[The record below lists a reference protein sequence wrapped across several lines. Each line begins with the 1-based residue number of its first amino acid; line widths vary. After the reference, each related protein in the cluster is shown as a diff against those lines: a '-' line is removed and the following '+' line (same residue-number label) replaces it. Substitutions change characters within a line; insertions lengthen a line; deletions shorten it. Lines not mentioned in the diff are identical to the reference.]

1 MCLGLAILAMAIPT
15 QVFAQ
20 SKYEVKGVVVDTT
33 GTPVIGASVVEQG
46 TTNGVTTDVNG
57 QYVLN
62 VNNAESIVV
71 ISFIGYKTQSLVAS
85 SSVLSNVVLE
95 EDSEM
100 IDDVVVIGYGVVK
113 KNDLTG
119 SISSVKADQTNKGL
133 ATSPTDLLRGKS
145 AGVVIT
151 SGDGAPGSASTIRIR
166 GGSSLNAS
174 NDPLVVVDGLPISN
188 SGISGVGNAL
198 ASINP
203 SDIESFTV
211 LKDASA
217 TAIYGS
223 RASNG
228 VIIITTKKGS
238 KYDSAVP
245 HVSVDITSSL
255 SHNTRYVDVMTGD
268 EMRQT
273 LEWYYGTQDTDAYR
287 SATKYLDAKGN
298 YINTDWQREIYQLAQ
313 SYEGNV
319 SLSGNIKMGEKN
331 NLPYRVSYGYLD
343 QEGTLKT
350 SSMSRHTL
358 SVNLNPQLL
367 DNHLTIGL
375 NAKGMIMDN
384 RFANTGAVSQAV
396 QFDPTKPVKM
406 DGVHMLDSDGNLRP
420 YSEMVMENKDYRSDI
435 DGYYSWFGVDRN
447 HNTMAN
453 QNPLALLNDKVDIA
467 RAKRFVGNASV
478 DYKIHGLEDL
488 RFNLNLGVDVS
499 KSNGTVDVAPGAEQS
514 IHSTGEAGSGYHT
527 NYSQLKRD
535 QTLEFYGAYA
545 KTLGDHSFDVMLGYS
560 WQWFYTQSFNETM
573 RVADVT
579 KWDVYSGEP
588 YVALDHTAA
597 NYYIS
602 EPKISK
608 SEYFLVSFFG
618 RLNYSYAN
626 RYSITATLRADGTSR
641 FANNKWGIFPSVALA
656 WNIKNESFLEDVDAV
671 SALKLRLSYG
681 QTGQQDVGG
690 LYDALPTYYYNQLGS
705 YYPFGGYTDETG
717 LVHPIKPV
725 GYNADL
731 KWETTTTYNAGL
743 DLGFLDGRITAS
755 VDAYYR
761 QTKDLL
767 NYTPV
772 PAGANLTNYLNA
784 NIGDLENIGVEV
796 ELNAVAIQ
804 SKNWYWN
811 IGANVAWN
819 KNKITRLTN
828 DDEAE
833 GYYGVD
839 TGGYS
844 GGVGGTCQVHQTGQ
858 PTNSFY
864 VYQQIYDANGNPIEG
879 LYVDRNGDGTVNEQD
894 KYVYKKAAPDVT
906 IGFNTQLSWKNLTL
920 AIAAHANIGNYV
932 YDNIAS
938 NGELLTDLW
947 TNNFTNNRV
956 VSAPQTNFR
965 SSGQYLSDYY
975 VRNASF
981 FKIDNIT
988 LSYRIPLGKAA
999 DRTPAL
1005 DIFAT
1010 VSNVATFTGYKGIDP
1025 EIFSGIDNNMYP
1037 RPRTYILGVK
1047 FNF

>member
-1 MCLGLAILAMAIPT
+1 MCLGLAILAMAIPA

-20 SKYEVKGVVVDTT
+20 SGRYEVKGVVVDAT

-46 TTNGVTTDVNG
+46 TTNGITTDVNG
-57 QYVLN
+57 QFVLS
-62 VNNAESIVV
+62 VNSSESVV
-71 ISFIGYKTQSLVAS
+71 VVSFIGYESQALAANSEL
-85 SSVLSNVVLE
+85 LQRVVLA
-95 EDSEM
+95 EDSAM

-119 SISSVKADQTNKGL
+119 SVSTVKADQTNKGL

-151 SGDGAPGSASTIRIR
+151 SGDGAPGSAAQIRIR

-188 SGISGVGNAL
+188 SGISGMGNAL

-238 KYDSAVP
+238 KYDSSVP
-245 HVSVDITSSL
+245 KVSVDFTASL
-255 SHNTRYVDVMTGD
+255 SQNAKYVDVMTGD

-287 SATKYLDAKGN
+287 SATKYTDANGN

-319 SLSGNIKMGEKN
+319 SLTGNVKMGEKN
-331 NLPYRVSYGYLD
+331 NLPYRVSYGYLNQD
-343 QEGTLKT
+343 GTLKT
-350 SSMSRHTL
+350 SNMSRHTL
-358 SVNLNPQLL
+358 SLNLNPTLL
-367 DNHLTIGL
+367 DNHLTISL
-375 NAKGMIMDN
+375 NGKGMIMDT

-396 QFDPTKPVKM
+396 QFDPTKPVY
-406 DGVHMLDSDGNLRP
+406 LSDEEGGIN
-420 YSEMVMENKDYRSDI
+420 
-435 DGYYSWFGVDRN
+435 GYYTWRGVDGK

-453 QNPLALLNDKVDIA
+453 QNPVALLEDKYDLSN
-467 RAKRFVGNASV
+467 AKRFVGNAQI

-488 RFNLNLGVDVS
+488 RLNLNLGVDVS
-499 KSNGTVDVAPGAEQS
+499 KSNGTVDVAPGTEQS
-514 IHSTGEAGSGYHT
+514 RHSTAEAGSGSHT
-527 NYSQLKRD
+527 DYSQLKRD

-545 KTLGDHSFDVMLGYS
+545 HTWGDHAFDVMAGYS
-560 WQWFYTQSFNETM
+560 WQHYYYQNYNATN
-573 RVADVT
+573 RVADVAQ
-579 KWDVYSGEP
+579 WDVDSNEP
-588 YVALDHTAA
+588 YVAMDPTSAG
-597 NYYIS
+597 YYLS
-602 EPKISK
+602 EPKVSK
-608 SEYFLVSFFG
+608 GEYFLVSFFG
-618 RLNYSYAN
+618 RANYSYAN
-626 RYSITATLRADGTSR
+626 RYSVTATLRADGTSR

-656 WNIKNESFLEDVDAV
+656 WNAKNESFLEDVDAV
-671 SALKLRLSYG
+671 SALKVRLSYG

-690 LYDALPTYYYNQLGS
+690 LYDALPTYYNNTLGS
-705 YYPFGGYTDETG
+705 YYPFGGYTEGDG
-717 LVHPIKPV
+717 LVYPIKPV

-743 DLGFLDGRITAS
+743 DLGFFDGRLTAS
-755 VDAYYR
+755 ADFYYR
-761 QTKDLL
+761 ETKDLL
-767 NYTPV
+767 NFTPV

-784 NIGDLENIGVEV
+784 NIGDLKNVGVEV

-804 SKNWYWN
+804 NKDWYWN

-819 KNKITRLTN
+819 RNEITRLTN

-864 VYQQIYDANGNPIEG
+864 VYQQIYDANGKPIEG
-879 LYVDRNGDGTVNEQD
+879 LYVDRNGDGTVNEND

-906 IGFNTQLSWKNLTL
+906 IGFNTQLSWKALTL
-920 AIAAHANIGNYV
+920 AVAAHANIGNYV
-932 YDNIAS
+932 YDNISS

-947 TNNFTNNRV
+947 TNNFINNRV
-956 VSAPQTNFR
+956 VTAPSTNFR

-981 FKIDNIT
+981 LKIDNVT
-988 LSYRIPLGKAA
+988 LSYRFNLGNAM
-999 DRTPAL
+999 DRDLTL
-1005 DIFAT
+1005 DLFGT
-1010 VSNVATFTGYKGIDP
+1010 VSNVCTITGYKGIDP
-1025 EIFSGIDNNMYP
+1025 EIASGIDNNMYP